1 MAKTAT
7 VSSVDL
13 EPIDRLEEKLKQLV
27 SVVERMKGDQ
37 VRATEENHRL
47 AQELEA
53 LRSRLNAGES
63 AAAELSSLRHERDVI
78 RTRVSEMLE
87 QLEALSL

>member
-1 MAKTAT
+1 MAKPSTT
-7 VSSVDL
+7 SVDL

-27 SVVERMKGDQ
+27 GVVERMKADQ
-37 VRATEENHRL
+37 ARAADDNHRL
-47 AQELEA
+47 LREVET

-63 AAAELSSLRHERDVI
+63 AAAEVSALKQERDLI
-78 RTRVSEMLE
+78 RSRVSEMLD

>member
-7 VSSVDL
+7 PSIDL

-27 SVVERMKGDQ
+27 RMVERLKAEQAHTIED
-37 VRATEENHRL
+37 NHRL
-47 AQELEA
+47 SRELEG
-53 LRSRLNAGES
+53 LRGRLGAGES
-63 AAAELSSLRHERDVI
+63 AAAEVSTLKQERELI
-78 RTRVSEMLE
+78 RTRVGEMLE